1 MNATANLSELLRAIH
16 RGKLTMRQRHAAVA
30 KQVSDYAFNNTYQY
44 VINRED
50 VHLQWL
56 EAVLAE
62 SGTTADR
69 VDEPMLSA
77 AVRGKG
83 REYLSL
89 VAEDA
94 RAAEAFV
101 AAWRPRLPEIASA
114 RHRSLIQVILGETL
128 EQKRFFEQ
136 IGADNHDLLGRR
148 SNGPDSD
155 GTGNGVLA
163 VRWVE

>member
-1 MNATANLSELLRAIH
+1 MNATGTLAELFRDVHRA
-16 RGKLTMRQRHAAVA
+16 KLTMRQRHAAVA

-56 EAVLAE
+56 EAALAE
-62 SGTTADR
+62 SGATPDA
-69 VDEPMLSA
+69 VDEPVLPA
-77 AVRGKG
+77 RGKSG
-83 REYLSL
+83 EYLNL

-101 AAWRPRLPEIASA
+101 AAWRPRLSEIASA
-114 RHRSLIQVILGETL
+114 RHRSLLTVILGETL

-136 IGADNHDLLGRR
+136 MGAGNHDLLGRR
-148 SNGPDSD
+148 SNGPGSD